1 MVHFTVI
8 LSILFSTSP
17 VWGSTANENQA
28 ALEGSCDSPVKG
40 RVALQKEMGHKLESV
55 KEEVPDIWFDGEGAM
70 DKKKLLD
77 TIRPLGTF

>member
-1 MVHFTVI
+1 MVHLTVI

-40 RVALQKEMGHKLESV
+40 RVALQKERGHKVESV
-55 KEEVPDIWFDGEGAM
+55 VGEVPDIRFDGEGAM
-70 DKKKLLD
+70 KKKKLID
-77 TIRPLGTF
+77 TVRPLGTF